1 MLRIRPLLI
10 AGTLVL
16 VVGIGAG
23 IAVVTRHA
31 PAAPAGGQ
39 SAANPV
45 AAAPDAPSTPATA
58 TPDGKA
64 VTECLGGAEEILDG
78 HLERRYETA
87 LDPRLNAS
95 QALECAFQVAELLR
109 GA

>member
-23 IAVVTRHA
+23 IAVVTRHT

-39 SAANPV
+39 PAANPV

-58 TPDGKA
+58 TPGGKPLNRSA
-64 VTECLGGAEEILDG
+64 IPPP
-78 HLERRYETA
+78 RRWPPPA
-87 LDPRLNAS
+87 RSSPAS
-95 QALECAFQVAELLR
+95 WA
-109 GA
+109 

>member
-1 MLRIRPLLI
+1 MTPREFRDRLGAGLGHELPGRKLLTEGTIMLRIRPLLI

-23 IAVVTRHA
+23 IAVATRHP

-39 SAANPV
+39 PAANPV

-58 TPDGKA
+58 TPGGK
-64 VTECLGGAEEILDG
+64 
-78 HLERRYETA
+78 
-87 LDPRLNAS
+87 PLNRSAIPP
-95 QALECAFQVAELLR
+95 
-109 GA
+109 